1 MTGRRA
7 DDRRDPGCPPVAT
20 IVVRLFGGGLG
31 NPGSLGLGLHPDLR
45 ISADAENRHVPVG
58 WLLEP
63 RAGTFALNRGFDVSL
78 DDRLILA
85 IDRSRWRAQR
95 DTLAA
100 GGADIRHGR

>member
-45 ISADAENRHVPVG
+45 ISADAKIVTSRLDGFSNPE
-58 WLLEP
+58 LE
-63 RAGTFALNRGFDVSL
+63 
-78 DDRLILA
+78 RL
-85 IDRSRWRAQR
+85 R
-95 DTLAA
+95 
-100 GGADIRHGR
+100 